1 MFPSQMWFSY
11 KCVQLL
17 LGSPYFSMQLYYP
30 PPHPIPS
37 HPIWAEEF
45 GKFANCVSRINLAWL
60 LWRKV
65 HQSSVCFWISPSP
78 HGSPSSLSAC
88 VSQAVPAWYWRVCT
102 AVLFYI
108 LKKKREHATG
118 YLPFFKPGPWHHRL
132 SCFTVSL
139 LQGARGS
146 QQSTLSRVW
155 EQSSRGRGKR
165 TPRRT
170 LVLHWQTVHVVFCNV
185 HIWIRRCL
193 LMLFFF
199 FSFLFYLL
207 VFSPAWLHCDLKPPG
222 HSWKRFF
229 VSKKDKQTSGSTA
242 CHLHWTGFTVK

>member
-30 PPHPIPS
+30 PP

-65 HQSSVCFWISPSP
+65 HQSSVCFFNFAFTTREPFKSF
-78 HGSPSSLSAC
+78 SLRESDCAS
-88 VSQAVPAWYWRVCT
+88 V
-102 AVLFYI
+102 VLAGLYRCAFLYI
-108 LKKKREHATG
+108 KKKRENATG

-170 LVLHWQTVHVVFCNV
+170 LVLHWQAVHVVFCNV

-199 FSFLFYLL
+199 FCFLFYLL